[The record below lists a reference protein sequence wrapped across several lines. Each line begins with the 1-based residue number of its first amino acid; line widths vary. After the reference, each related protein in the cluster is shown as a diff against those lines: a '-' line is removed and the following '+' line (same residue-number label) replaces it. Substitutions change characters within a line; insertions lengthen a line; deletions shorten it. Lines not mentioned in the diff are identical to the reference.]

1 MIEPLHLY
9 SEEKEQMWKEVYKEL
24 MDCKLF
30 SGTYDARNGNE
41 RFMHGIATV
50 MEYIAEK
57 AGCRQEFEIEFDR
70 NYIASKKKAGLL

>member
-1 MIEPLHLY
+1 MT
-9 SEEKEQMWKEVYKEL
+9 EQMWKEVYKEL

-50 MEYIAEK
+50 MEYIAE
-57 AGCRQEFEIEFDR
+57 RIIEEP
-70 NYIASKKKAGLL
+70 